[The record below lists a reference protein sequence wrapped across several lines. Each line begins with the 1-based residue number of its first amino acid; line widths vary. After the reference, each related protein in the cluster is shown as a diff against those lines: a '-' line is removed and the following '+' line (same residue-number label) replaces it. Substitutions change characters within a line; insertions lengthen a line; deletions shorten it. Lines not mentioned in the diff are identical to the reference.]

1 MVTDEKEDAMM
12 VVMKCERE
20 REREKKKED
29 DDVGYN
35 RNYYTDL
42 LSLSKELDRLVR

>member
-20 REREKKKED
+20 REREKEKKED

-42 LSLSKELDRLVR
+42 LSLERTG